1 MSHFSIESLCVAVT
15 ITLDCAEQAYNTGK
29 QKPQS

>member
-15 ITLDCAEQAYNTGK
+15 ITLDSAEQAYNTGN